1 MAFPYDTASGCVPD
15 VSANLPGRGESRRA
29 GKEEGMSN
37 YQTTQAERRAALL
50 SIGIMAV
57 CAALVF
63 ARVMGWMA

>member
-1 MAFPYDTASGCVPD
+1 
-15 VSANLPGRGESRRA
+15 
-29 GKEEGMSN
+29 MSN